1 MNDPF
6 SYSVI
11 GLAME
16 VHRELGPGLDE
27 RFYHALLKR
36 KLESAGIAHDSRAR
50 RELMHCGVVADVF
63 EPDIAFPERMIV
75 ELKCL
80 TGAFAGEHFVQL
92 FCYLKFWRI
101 QTGLLFDFAKE
112 SLVYRRVEFREPMF
126 EMPSLA
132 DMVAEV
138 PDRGLGGGL
147 DRTVCEAVRK
157 VATEHGL
164 GYRDT
169 TYAGLL
175 RAELCHS
182 GVECMN
188 DPCVNVN
195 ADEQLLG
202 NTTLPCLLVDRR
214 IALKVLALRRSIT
227 AADAA
232 SLRTYIRLVG
242 AQCGLIVNFDRASIN
257 WRWVAATISK

>member
-1 MNDPF
+1 MNDSF

-27 RFYHALLKR
+27 RFYHALFTQ
-36 KLESAGIAHDSRAR
+36 KLLRAGIAHDSRVR
-50 RELMHCGVVADVF
+50 RELMHCCVVADVF
-63 EPDIAFPERMIV
+63 EPDIAFPGRMIV

-101 QTGLLFDFAKE
+101 PTGLLFDFAKE

-126 EMPSLA
+126 EAPSLA

-138 PDRGLGGGL
+138 SDRGLAGGI
-147 DRTVCEAVRK
+147 DSTVCEAVRK
-157 VATEHGL
+157 VAKEHGL

-175 RAELCHS
+175 KAEFRHA
-182 GVECMN
+182 GVECMS
-188 DPCVNVN
+188 DPSVNVN
-195 ADEQLLG
+195 AEEQLLG
-202 NTTLPCLLVDRR
+202 ITTLPCLLVDQR

-227 AADAA
+227 AADVA

-257 WRWVAATISK
+257 WRWVVAATSK

>member
-27 RFYHALLKR
+27 RFYHALLGQ
-36 KLESAGIAHDSRAR
+36 KLQRAAIAHESRAR
-50 RELMHCGVVADVF
+50 RELLHGGIVADVF
-63 EPDIAFPERMIV
+63 EPDIALPEKLIA

-101 QTGLLFDFAKE
+101 PTGLLFDFAKE
-112 SLVYRRVEFREPMF
+112 SLVYRRVEFREPTF
-126 EMPSLA
+126 EMPSLVE
-132 DMVAEV
+132 MEAEL
-138 PDRGLGGGL
+138 PDGGSLGGAF
-147 DRTVCEAVRK
+147 RMVCEAVRK
-157 VATEHGL
+157 VAETHGL

-169 TYAGLL
+169 TYAGLIM
-175 RAELCHS
+175 AELANTGVACLS
-182 GVECMN
+182 GPTVDVSAE
-188 DPCVNVN
+188 
-195 ADEQLLG
+195 EGSLG
-202 NTTLPCLLVDRR
+202 NTTLPCLLVGQRL
-214 IALKVLALRRSIT
+214 AVKVLALRRSIT
-227 AADAA
+227 AAEVA

-242 AQCGLIVNFDRASIN
+242 AQCGLIVNFDRASID
-257 WRWVAATISK
+257 WRWVGVKTTK